1 MSVLG
6 ILPSFGTKFV
16 GAFTLIS
23 EFQTWL
29 VSGSASF
36 ALLSVGI
43 VLLSYLLEDLAIA
56 TAAILSAQGSLP
68 PSLALLA
75 IFIGIVTGDL
85 GLYILGSYTRKIRW
99 LRYRALTN
107 VSYKRVKRNLQQRA
121 FLNLFIIRFI
131 PGLRTIGFTLSGF
144 LPVPLPLFL
153 SAVLLAS
160 SIWTLLVFT
169 LIYLLGSNVL
179 MLLSEF
185 KWGLIPVAFALLFFI
200 NRFLNKSF
208 SRGLS

>member
-1 MSVLG
+1 MLG

-144 LPVPLPLFL
+144 LPIPLPLFL

>member
-1 MSVLG
+1 VLG

-29 VSGSASF
+29 VSGSTSF

-144 LPVPLPLFL
+144 LPIPLPLFL

-200 NRFLNKSF
+200 NRFINKSF

>member
-1 MSVLG
+1 MLG

-29 VSGSASF
+29 VSGSTSF

-144 LPVPLPLFL
+144 LPIPLPLFL

>member
-1 MSVLG
+1 MSVLF

-144 LPVPLPLFL
+144 LPIPLPLFL

>member
-1 MSVLG
+1 M
-6 ILPSFGTKFV
+6 

>member
-1 MSVLG
+1 VLG

-29 VSGSASF
+29 VSGSTSF

-144 LPVPLPLFL
+144 LPIPLPLFL

>member
-1 MSVLG
+1 MLG

-29 VSGSASF
+29 VSGSTSF

-85 GLYILGSYTRKIRW
+85 GLYILGSYTRRIRW

-169 LIYLLGSNVL
+169 LIYLLGSNML

-200 NRFLNKSF
+200 NRFINKSF

>member
-1 MSVLG
+1 MLG

-29 VSGSASF
+29 VSGSTSF

-144 LPVPLPLFL
+144 LPIPLPLFL

-169 LIYLLGSNVL
+169 LIYLLGSNML

-200 NRFLNKSF
+200 NRFINKSF

>member
-1 MSVLG
+1 VLG

-144 LPVPLPLFL
+144 LPIPLPLFL

>member
-1 MSVLG
+1 VLG

-29 VSGSASF
+29 VSGSTSF

-144 LPVPLPLFL
+144 LPIPLPLFL

-169 LIYLLGSNVL
+169 LIYLLGSNML

>member
-1 MSVLG
+1 MLG

-185 KWGLIPVAFALLFFI
+185 KWGLIPVAFTLLFFI

>member
-1 MSVLG
+1 VLG
-6 ILPSFGTKFV
+6 ILPSIGTKFV

-144 LPVPLPLFL
+144 LPIPLPLFL

>member
-1 MSVLG
+1 MLG

-144 LPVPLPLFL
+144 LPIPLPLFL

-169 LIYLLGSNVL
+169 LIYLLGSNML

>member
-1 MSVLG
+1 MLG
-6 ILPSFGTKFV
+6 ILPSIGTKFV

-144 LPVPLPLFL
+144 LPIPLPLFL

>member
-1 MSVLG
+1 MSVLF